1 MGQILADGDNL
12 YLRLIPVLT
21 GKSSL
26 AVTLLG
32 EKGASLG
39 TVCDSGIGCL
49 YLYQYLSVLLSEA
62 TGSNLEFSS

>member
-26 AVTLLG
+26 AVSLLG
-32 EKGASLG
+32 EKGVSLG
-39 TVCDSGIGCL
+39 TVYDSGIGCL
-49 YLYQYLSVLLSEA
+49 
-62 TGSNLEFSS
+62 